1 MTEEKV
7 KDIHHEEVKSSDD
20 NKRVESWGLLVTKST
35 VRLKIWQILELFGQ
49 LNVTQISNLLKESKS
64 TVSRHLNGM
73 LEDGLVLSKEDEACC
88 PGRIAPKLFSINHDI
103 RNVKSG
109 IEMEQGYPKDFNERI
124 EYIGKEIQTNRS
136 SIDMIAGI
144 MRLLE
149 PIYDEVENLIKEN
162 TPESLKKADEIFLKY
177 MWGPNGENITWFT
190 FAYQTPK
197 MYFLQKKISDFSYKI
212 LKEDYDSSNFEEERQ
227 ELMKELNEARKEQ
240 QDSNVPKKYARL
252 GIMLPLRKIFKK
264 NQEK

>member
-1 MTEEKV
+1 MTEEKI
-7 KDIHHEEVKSSDD
+7 KEMPQEEIKSSED

-35 VRLKIWQILELFGQ
+35 VRLKIWQILELFGEM
-49 LNVTQISNLLKESKS
+49 NVTQISNLLKESKS

-73 LEDGLVLSKEDEACC
+73 LEDGLVISREDEACC

-103 RNVKSG
+103 RKVKSG

-124 EYIGKEIQTNRS
+124 DYIGKEIQTNRS

-149 PIYDEVENLIKEN
+149 PIYDEVEELIKEGS
-162 TPESLKKADEIFLKY
+162 PESLKKADEIFLKY

-212 LKEDYDSSNFEEERQ
+212 LKDEYDTSKFEEER
-227 ELMKELNEARKEQ
+227 KEF
-240 QDSNVPKKYARL
+240 
-252 GIMLPLRKIFKK
+252 M
-264 NQEK
+264 